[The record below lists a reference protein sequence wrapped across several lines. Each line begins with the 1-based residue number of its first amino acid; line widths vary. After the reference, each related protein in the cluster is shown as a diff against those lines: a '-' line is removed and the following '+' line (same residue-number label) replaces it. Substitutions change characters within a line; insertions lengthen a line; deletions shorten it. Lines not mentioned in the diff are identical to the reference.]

1 VLVSAPPPPLNP
13 SPQVTTLT
21 NKHQNMDESRTI
33 FSVSPCNG
41 SRPVDFHMQAYDRF
55 EFMYKTAAEFTGN
68 RTRANGTFDGTSATL
83 SVGGGFS
90 GEFENWYTRYS
101 SSGLNDKYKYGTYKL
116 KFSGDLD
123 RPHSHELSTSG
134 QMPSWTENRDLLPV
148 GRRQSLLGRRHRRP
162 AVGGRLPSGVGRRL
176 AKPFPDWQCW
186 AG

>member
-1 VLVSAPPPPLNP
+1 
-13 SPQVTTLT
+13 
-21 NKHQNMDESRTI
+21 MDESRTI